1 MAEPKLEMISIRL
14 VVFKLLSN
22 MKQYKFIAGVACSI
36 CVLLTGCSDDVI
48 DNAISLPDGTPSE
61 LTLNCVNA
69 VQSVPVQANGEWTAT
84 VVYDDSSISEDAS
97 QWIGL
102 LNHSGQGNGSLNFV
116 IDANNS
122 NVYRSATIVLT
133 SGDES
138 LEYKVGQQPAGY
150 GEDNEDID
158 MSMFGG
164 QVPLGFGIRMRKPDV
179 NEDVS
184 NVLLNQVMTINTAAS
199 EAPSVK
205 ELVNKFD
212 LRPSNYVSVDTTI
225 NVNSTLISKESA
237 EASSRD
243 ILANL
248 KVNVAYG
255 MFKLNLNGNFRMFGM
270 SSDSIFNFSAMTA
283 PVKGRFR
290 LQQGNINADLRK
302 LSDNSDDDKTT
313 KEDKQSARE
322 LIFSVQF
329 LRLRDAIEKCVADG
343 EKYDGKEQ
351 NNLYRKMKALDNSF
365 GPAYISSAEVGGSAE
380 LNYLISY
387 NKAADTLNIHGDLT
401 IGLNSLLSLDVK
413 ASADYKNH
421 IKSHL
426 KECTFQYR
434 IKGGSA
440 ASALSFGENLAN
452 LMKKDS
458 VIDVP
463 TVQNRLSQ
471 WSQTL
476 KLANST
482 CVSYVPAPIW
492 DLFSNKAAEQLM
504 HFFWDR
510 YPNNGNACP
519 YTFDVRRIIED
530 SYGGF

>member
-1 MAEPKLEMISIRL
+1 
-14 VVFKLLSN
+14 
-22 MKQYKFIAGVACSI
+22 MKQYKFIAVVACSI
-36 CVLLTGCSDDVI
+36 GALLTGCSEDVI
-48 DNAISLPDGTPSE
+48 DNAISLPDGTPSA
-61 LTLNCVNA
+61 LTLNCSNA
-69 VQSVPVQANGEWTAT
+69 VQTVPVQASGEWTAT
-84 VVYDDSSISEDAS
+84 VVYDDSSISEDDG

-102 LNHSGQGNGSLNFV
+102 LNHSGQGNGSLDFV
-116 IDANNS
+116 VDANNS
-122 NVYRSATIVLT
+122 NVFRSAKIVLA
-133 SGDES
+133 SGDKS
-138 LEYKVGQQPAGY
+138 LEYKVGQQPADY

-164 QVPLGFGIRMRKPDV
+164 QVPLGFGIRMRKPGV

-184 NVLLNQVMTINTAAS
+184 NILLNQVMTIDGISS
-199 EAPSVK
+199 ESSNVK
-205 ELVNKFD
+205 ELVKRFQ
-212 LRPSNYVSVDTTI
+212 LEPSRYVSVDTTI
-225 NVNSTLISKESA
+225 NVNSTLISKESV

-270 SSDSIFNFSAMTA
+270 SSDSVFNFSAMTA

-290 LQQGNINADLRK
+290 IQQGIINTDLRALADK
-302 LSDNSDDDKTT
+302 SGDDKDT
-313 KEDKQSARE
+313 KEAKQSARQ
-322 LIFSVQF
+322 LIFSNQF
-329 LRLRDAIEKCVADG
+329 LRLRDAIEKCVAANETYNAGTD
-343 EKYDGKEQ
+343 
-351 NNLYRKMKALDNSF
+351 NNLYKKMKALDNSF

-380 LNYLISY
+380 LNYLFSI

-482 CVSYVPAPIW
+482 CVSYVPVPIW
-492 DLFSNKAAEQLM
+492 DLFSDEAAEELM

-510 YPNNGNACP
+510 YPNNGDACP
-519 YTFDVRRIIED
+519 YTFDVRKIIED
-530 SYGGF
+530 SNGGY